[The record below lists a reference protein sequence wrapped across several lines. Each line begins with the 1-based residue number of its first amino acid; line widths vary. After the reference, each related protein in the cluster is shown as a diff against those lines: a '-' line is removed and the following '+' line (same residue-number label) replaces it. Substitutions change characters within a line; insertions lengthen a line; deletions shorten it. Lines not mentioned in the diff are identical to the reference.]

1 MIQKLSLYNF
11 KNFRDATLRLGS
23 FSVLV
28 GTNASGK
35 SNVRDAFRVLHAI
48 GRGYRLGEVFGEK
61 RSESGEQQ
69 WTGIRGGTREA
80 AFHGEQEFGI
90 EVDLRLVLPRGK
102 KPKPVKYHI
111 DIDTGERKEAPSR
124 DPRVVKE
131 RLEVEGYNFP
141 ILDSHPEGTAIGTDR
156 DHIRVKVR
164 KPTRGRHPNIQFLN
178 SRPVLTQMTG
188 HDSENVVPS
197 QARIANRVA
206 SSLARMRFL
215 DLSPE
220 AMREPSVPG
229 QTVLGDRGEN
239 LSSVL
244 KAICE
249 DEKLKGQLTDWIR
262 ELTPMD
268 AVDFEFPTDFQ
279 GRTLVTLVEQGGE
292 KTSAYS
298 ASDGTLRFLAV
309 IAALLGPEH
318 ADLYFIEELE
328 NGIHPTRIDLLLQL
342 IEQSVAPEEVQ
353 VVATTHSPQLLRL
366 LNEKTL
372 ESASV
377 VYRYEGRPEAQIT
390 RVQDIPYADQ
400 VLERRDLGRLFES
413 GWLEDSLSAAEA
425 ASDGQLSSA

>member
-1 MIQKLSLYNF
+1 MIRKLKLYNF
-11 KNFRDATLRLGS
+11 KNFRDATLYLGP

-61 RSESGEQQ
+61 RGESGEQQ

-80 AFHGEQEFGI
+80 AFHGEAQFGI
-90 EVDLRLVLPRGK
+90 EVELDLVLPRGK
-102 KPKPVKYHI
+102 KPKTVTYRI
-111 DIDTGERKEAPSR
+111 DIDTGEREEGDSD

-131 RLEVEGYNFP
+131 RLEVKGYNHP
-141 ILDSHPEGTAIGTDR
+141 ILDSHPEGNAIGEDR
-156 DHIRVKVR
+156 DHIKVKVR
-164 KPTRGRHPNIQFLN
+164 KPTRGRHPKIQFLN
-178 SRPVLTQMTG
+178 SRPVLTQMRG

-197 QARIANRVA
+197 QAKIADRVA
-206 SSLARMRFL
+206 SALERMRFL
-215 DLSPE
+215 DLSPK

-249 DEKLKGQLTDWIR
+249 DEKLKDQLTAWIQ

-279 GRTLVTLVEQGGE
+279 GRTLVTLVERGGE

-318 ADLYFIEELE
+318 ANLYFIEELE

-342 IEQSVAPEEVQ
+342 IEQSVAAEDVQ

-372 ESASV
+372 KSASV
-377 VYRYEGRPEAQIT
+377 VYRHEGRPEAKIT
-390 RVQDIPYADQ
+390 RVKDIPYAEQ
-400 VLERRDLGRLFES
+400 VLERKDLGRLFES
-413 GWLEDSLSAAEA
+413 GWLEDSLSAAET
-425 ASDGQLSSA
+425 ASDGQLSKA

>member
-1 MIQKLSLYNF
+1 MIESLRLYDF
-11 KNFRDATLRLGS
+11 KNFRDATLHLGR

-61 RSESGEQQ
+61 RGESGEQQ
-69 WTGIRGGTREA
+69 WTGIRGGTREV
-80 AFHGEQEFGI
+80 AFHGEEQFGI
-90 EVDLRLVLPRGK
+90 EVELRIVLPRGE
-102 KPKPVKYHI
+102 KPKPVTYRI
-111 DIDTGERKEAPSR
+111 DIDTGECEHGPSR
-124 DPRVVKE
+124 DPAVVRE
-131 RLEVEGYNFP
+131 CLEVKGYNHP
-141 ILDSHPEGTAIGTDR
+141 ILDSHPEGEAIGQDR
-156 DHIRVKVR
+156 DHIQVKVR
-164 KPTRGRHPNIQFLN
+164 KPTRGRHPKIQFLN
-178 SRPVLTQMTG
+178 SRPALTQMTG

-197 QARIANRVA
+197 QARIADRVTGA
-206 SSLARMRFL
+206 LERMRFL
-215 DLSPE
+215 DLSPK

-249 DEKLKGQLTDWIR
+249 DEKLKKQLTAWVR

-268 AVDFEFPTDFQ
+268 AVDFKFPTDFQ
-279 GRTLVTLVEQGGE
+279 GRTLVTLVEEGGE
-292 KTSAYS
+292 ETSAYS

-318 ADLYFIEELE
+318 ADVYFIEELE

-342 IEQSVAPEEVQ
+342 IEQSVTAEDIQ
-353 VVATTHSPQLLRL
+353 VLATTHSPQLLRL
-366 LNEKTL
+366 LNEETL

-377 VYRYEGRPEAQIT
+377 IYRHEGLPEAQIV
-390 RVQDIPYADQ
+390 RVKEIPYVDD
-400 VLERRDLGRLFES
+400 VLERKDLGRLFES
-413 GWLEDSLSAAEA
+413 GWLEDSLSAVQT
-425 ASDGQLSSA
+425 ASDR

>member
-1 MIQKLSLYNF
+1 MIESLKLYDF
-11 KNFRDATLRLGS
+11 KNFREAKLHLGP

-61 RSESGEQQ
+61 RGESGEQQ
-69 WTGIRGGTREA
+69 WTGIRGGTREV
-80 AFHGEQEFGI
+80 AFHGETEFTI
-90 EVDLRLVLPRGK
+90 EVTLRLNLPRGE
-102 KPKPVKYHI
+102 KPKAVTYRV
-111 DIDTGERKEAPSR
+111 DVDTGEHKGK
-124 DPRVVKE
+124 DPRIVRE
-131 RLEVEGYNFP
+131 HLEVKGYKDP
-141 ILDSHPEGTAIGTDR
+141 IFDSHPGGEAEGGDR
-156 DHIRVKVR
+156 EHIRVKVR
-164 KPTRGRHPNIQFLN
+164 KPSAGPHPKIRFLN
-178 SRPVLTQMTG
+178 SRPVLTQMLT
-188 HDSENVVPS
+188 HDSDHIVPS
-197 QARIANRVA
+197 QTAIVDRVVGA
-206 SSLARMRFL
+206 LERMRFL
-215 DLSPE
+215 DLSPK

-249 DEKLKGQLTDWIR
+249 DDKLKDQLTAWVR

-268 AVDFEFPTDFQ
+268 AVDFKFPTDFQ
-279 GRTLVTLVEQGGE
+279 GRTLVTLVEKGGDE
-292 KTSAYS
+292 TSAYS

-342 IEQSVAPEEVQ
+342 IEQSVATENIQ
-353 VVATTHSPQLLRL
+353 VLATTHSPQLLRL
-366 LNEKTL
+366 LNEETL

-377 VYRYEGRPEAQIT
+377 IYRHEGHPQAQIT
-390 RVQDIPYADQ
+390 RINDIPFVDDVVEQ
-400 VLERRDLGRLFES
+400 KDLGRLFES
-413 GWLEDSLSAAEA
+413 GWLEDSLSAVQTV
-425 ASDGQLSSA
+425 SDRQHQSA

>member
-1 MIQKLSLYNF
+1 MIRRLKLYNF
-11 KNFRDATLRLGS
+11 KNFRDTTLRLGP

-69 WTGIRGGTREA
+69 WAGIRGGTREV
-80 AFHGEQEFGI
+80 AFHGEEQFGV
-90 EVDLRLVLPRGK
+90 EVDLTLVLPRGNN
-102 KPKPVKYHI
+102 PKRVTYRI
-111 DIDTGERKEAPSR
+111 EIDTGEPEKYVSSK
-124 DPRVVKE
+124 DPRVIKE
-131 RLEVEGYNFP
+131 RLEVNGYNEP
-141 ILDSHPEGTAIGTDR
+141 IFNSHPGGNKLDSDR
-156 DHIRVKVR
+156 EHIRAEIR
-164 KPTRGRHPNIQFLN
+164 KPGKGAHRRGQFLN
-178 SRPVLTQMTG
+178 SRPVLTQMMR
-188 HDSENVVPS
+188 HDEVVSS
-197 QARIANRVA
+197 QAKIAERVLNA
-206 SSLARMRFL
+206 LESMRFL

-249 DEKLKGQLTDWIR
+249 DEKLKNQLTAWVQ

-268 AVDFEFPTDFQ
+268 AVDFKFPTDFQ
-279 GRTLVTLVEQGGE
+279 GRTLVTLVEKGGKE
-292 KTSAYS
+292 TSAYS

-342 IEQSVAPEEVQ
+342 IEQSVEAEDIQ
-353 VVATTHSPQLLRL
+353 VMATTHSPQLLRL
-366 LNEKTL
+366 LNDTTL

-377 VYRYEGRPEAQIT
+377 VYRREGRPEAQIT
-390 RVQDIPYADQ
+390 RVKDIPYVDE
-400 VLERRDLGRLFES
+400 VLERKDLGRLFES
-413 GWLEDSLSAAEA
+413 GWLENSLSAAQAE
-425 ASDGQLSSA
+425 SGKKVKHT

>member
-1 MIQKLSLYNF
+1 MIQSLTLHNF
-11 KNFRDATLRLGS
+11 KNFREATLRLGP

-61 RSESGEQQ
+61 HGESGERQ

-80 AFHGEQEFGI
+80 AFHGEEQFGI
-90 EVDLRLVLPRGK
+90 EVKLRLQLPRGEK
-102 KPKPVKYHI
+102 RKPVTYRI
-111 DIDTGERKEAPSR
+111 DIDSGEREDEESK
-124 DPRVVKE
+124 DPRVVRE
-131 RLEVEGYNFP
+131 RLVVEDYKDP
-141 ILDSHPEGTAIGTDR
+141 IFDSHPKGRAEGGDR
-156 DHIRVKVR
+156 QHIRAKVR
-164 KPTRGRHPNIQFLN
+164 KPAVGPHPKIRFLN
-178 SRPVLTQMTG
+178 AQPVLTQMID
-188 HDSENVVPS
+188 HESDQIVPS
-197 QARIANRVA
+197 QSKIAERVA
-206 SSLARMRFL
+206 DALERMRFL
-215 DLSPE
+215 DLSPK

-249 DEKLKGQLTDWIR
+249 DEKLKGQLTEWVQ

-268 AVDFEFPTDFQ
+268 AVDFKFPTDFQ
-279 GRTLVTLVEQGGE
+279 GRTLVTLVEKGGE
-292 KTSAYS
+292 ETSAYS

-342 IEQSVAPEEVQ
+342 IEQSVAAEDIQ
-353 VVATTHSPQLLRL
+353 VMATTHSPQLLRL

-372 ESASV
+372 EAASV
-377 VYRYEGRPEAQIT
+377 VYRHEGRPEAQIT
-390 RVQDIPYADQ
+390 RVKDIPYVDE
-400 VLERRDLGRLFES
+400 VLARKDLGRLFES
-413 GWLEDSLSAAEA
+413 GWLEDSLSAAQA
-425 ASDGQLSSA
+425 TSDEQLQNA